1 MSLKKE
7 TVIAAVVFFGA
18 GFLAGY
24 VYDAQRNAGAIS
36 AETASSVQSSPS
48 RTENGENST
57 TNADRASVASSASD
71 AATAAG
77 MPASSGLPQG
87 HPPIDS
93 GSTIKLLEDR
103 AAKDSGDPKPRL
115 ELANFLYD
123 QKQFKQAITWYQ
135 NTLDLDPKNISARTD
150 MATCYF
156 NLGRPEEAIREYR
169 KSLQLDPNHQPT
181 LFNLIVANLHG
192 THNLPAA
199 QSAWDELHRLNPDY
213 PGLDSL
219 KQGLANARN

>member
-36 AETASSVQSSPS
+36 AETASSVQSSQS
-48 RTENGENST
+48 RTENGENGVTS
-57 TNADRASVASSASD
+57 ADRASMASSASD
-71 AATAAG
+71 SATAAG
-77 MPASSGLPQG
+77 MPGSSGLPPG
-87 HPPIDS
+87 HPPIGS
-93 GSTIKLLEDR
+93 SSTIKLLEDR
-103 AAKDSGDPKPRL
+103 AAKDSSDPKPRL
-115 ELANFLYD
+115 E
-123 QKQFKQAITWYQ
+123 
-135 NTLDLDPKNISARTD
+135 LDPKNISARTD

-156 NLGRPEEAIREYR
+156 NLGRPGEAIREYR

>member
-24 VYDAQRNAGAIS
+24 VYNAQRNAGAIS
-36 AETASSVQSSPS
+36 AETAANVQSSQS
-48 RTENGENST
+48 RTENGENGA
-57 TNADRASVASSASD
+57 TNADRASMTAGSA
-71 AATAAG
+71 
-77 MPASSGLPQG
+77 LPPG

-103 AAKDSGDPKPRL
+103 AAKDSGNPKPRL

-135 NTLDLDPKNISARTD
+135 NTLELDPKNISARTD

>member
-36 AETASSVQSSPS
+36 AETASSVQSSQS
-48 RTENGENST
+48 RTENGENSA
-57 TNADRASVASSASD
+57 TNADGASMAASSA
-71 AATAAG
+71 
-77 MPASSGLPQG
+77 LPPG
-87 HPPIDS
+87 HPSIDS

-103 AAKDSGDPKPRL
+103 AAKDSANPKPRL

-135 NTLDLDPKNISARTD
+135 NTLELDPKNISARTD

-181 LFNLIVANLHG
+181 LFNVIVANLHG